1 MRPIISIFLFCLLLI
16 GCSKKAEK
24 ATKEVTATEQLST
37 KMFELQRNQTFASI
51 QDEPIALKEFSND
64 IAILND
70 QEIQIESDLPQAY
83 TNRLYIDKEGI
94 AGYRGDLR
102 NLIGLIATKDNTGK
116 YTVGGVDFKK
126 DSADIEL
133 KAPEGGKLKEY
144 KYDRNQITSIN
155 WLLSVS
161 LEDNELAHF
170 TLEDISRAVLGTPN
184 IDYEKITNSFK
195 LTDQN
200 IDRKYLIA
208 IATVTAITSKK
219 YTKRTRKIKVSEFP
233 LVGSA
238 ISAGNELFTSN
249 LEFQRDY
256 RVGMR
261 LIPIKSILEEL
272 PTL

>member
-1 MRPIISIFLFCLLLI
+1 MKLIVSILVICFLFMGCNKESNTTAKEALL
-16 GCSKKAEK
+16 
-24 ATKEVTATEQLST
+24 TERSST
-37 KMFELQRNQTFASI
+37 KMFELQRDQTFASI
-51 QDEPIALKEFSND
+51 QEEPIELKEFSND

-70 QEIQIESDLPQAY
+70 QEIRIASDLPKAY
-83 TNRLYIDKEGI
+83 TNRLYIDEEGI

-102 NLIGLIATKDNTGK
+102 NLIGLIATKGNTGK
-116 YTVGGVDFKK
+116 YTVGGVDFKT
-126 DSADIEL
+126 DAAAIEL

-144 KYDRNQITSIN
+144 KYDRNQITAIN

-161 LEDNELAHF
+161 LEDNELVHF
-170 TLEDISRAVLGTPN
+170 TLEDISRAVLSTPN
-184 IDYEKITNSFK
+184 INYEKISRSFK

-200 IDRKYLIA
+200 IDSKYLIA

-219 YTKRTRKIKVSEFP
+219 YTERTRKIKVSEFP

-272 PTL
+272 PTP